1 MPVGV
6 SDFCS
11 AVTDYYYVDKT
22 LMIRDFLDTIPKV
35 SLFTRP
41 RRFGKTLNMEM
52 LRVFFEKTEDDTSV
66 YFKDKKIWDCGEK
79 YRKHQGRYPVIFLT
93 FKDVKHYTWEEFLE
107 NLSEVLS
114 AEFDRH
120 FVLQNSSKC
129 SRSEKD
135 YYRKIIEKKAS
146 EIELSNSLKTLSL
159 MLHKHYGIAPIIIID
174 EYDTPV
180 HQGYL
185 NGYYDRIILFIRNL
199 FSGGFK
205 DNKHLSYGFLTG
217 ILRIAKESIFSGLNN
232 LRENSILEDRFS
244 EYFGFTKND
253 VRELLQYCGCE
264 DRYGEI
270 CEWYDGYRF
279 GDTEIFN
286 PWSVINY
293 IDNNCSARSY
303 WISTGSNDIIREIV
317 KDASVEMKEQLQHLM
332 NKEAVNIYVDPS
344 IIYPEIKNNPSSIYS
359 FLLMAGYLKITETT
373 VWDQGSAINRVA
385 IPNKEIF
392 GVYEKE
398 ILSAFP
404 AEFSQATALGYIQP
418 RIRKRQI

>member
-1 MPVGV
+1 
-6 SDFCS
+6 
-11 AVTDYYYVDKT
+11 
-22 LMIRDFLDTIPKV
+22 
-35 SLFTRP
+35 
-41 RRFGKTLNMEM
+41 
-52 LRVFFEKTEDDTSV
+52 
-66 YFKDKKIWDCGEK
+66 
-79 YRKHQGRYPVIFLT
+79 
-93 FKDVKHYTWEEFLE
+93 
-107 NLSEVLS
+107 
-114 AEFDRH
+114 
-120 FVLQNSSKC
+120 
-129 SRSEKD
+129 
-135 YYRKIIEKKAS
+135 
-146 EIELSNSLKTLSL
+146 

-317 KDASVEMKEQLQHLM
+317 KDASAEMKEQLQHLM